1 MRRAR
6 GSHVLVA
13 QLPVNN
19 RPETGRARRRS
30 FPTAAGWFFAR
41 IRHASSLGS
50 FRQNAR
56 SLALMLRSI
65 AARQEC
71 IFFHCRTA
79 LRCVSKHE
87 GKGIAR
93 LILRDGASR
102 LLRMRLPKH
111 RRERRAGWSGPC
123 FFLLFCRLGT
133 VPGCGGPGSAM
144 YHSLSLASHP
154 GHATASDAL
163 VPYSPFQT
171 ALLVPAARFFAP
183 GLCPLLRSPEM
194 RGGRSAEKRSGAALA
209 HPLGVH
215 VTRHAR
221 RLARRL
227 ASHNAG
233 RSPLGAPPWR
243 FWAPGPRFSHRHWRR
258 IGHSELLAARS

>member
-1 MRRAR
+1 
-6 GSHVLVA
+6 
-13 QLPVNN
+13 
-19 RPETGRARRRS
+19 
-30 FPTAAGWFFAR
+30 
-41 IRHASSLGS
+41 LGS

-56 SLALMLRSI
+56 ALALMLRSI

-171 ALLVPAARFFAP
+171 ALLVPAARFFCARALPFASLTRDEGWAERRETFGCCASAP
-183 GLCPLLRSPEM
+183 V
-194 RGGRSAEKRSGAALA
+194 GR
-209 HPLGVH
+209 
-215 VTRHAR
+215 AR
-221 RLARRL
+221 
-227 ASHNAG
+227 N
-233 RSPLGAPPWR
+233 
-243 FWAPGPRFSHRHWRR
+243 
-258 IGHSELLAARS
+258 AARQAPSEAPCVP

>member
-1 MRRAR
+1 VRGTLMRRAR

-19 RPETGRARRRS
+19 RPETGHPRRRS

-56 SLALMLRSI
+56 ALALMLRSI
-65 AARQEC
+65 AARQE
-71 IFFHCRTA
+71 FFHCRTA

-144 YHSLSLASHP
+144 HHSLSLALHRIRDTQQPRTRSYPIHHFKQPFSFPRRVFLRP
-154 GHATASDAL
+154 GFAL
-163 VPYSPFQT
+163 CF
-171 ALLVPAARFFAP
+171 
-183 GLCPLLRSPEM
+183 
-194 RGGRSAEKRSGAALA
+194 A
-209 HPLGVH
+209 HP
-215 VTRHAR
+215 R
-221 RLARRL
+221 
-227 ASHNAG
+227 
-233 RSPLGAPPWR
+233 
-243 FWAPGPRFSHRHWRR
+243 
-258 IGHSELLAARS
+258 

>member
-1 MRRAR
+1 VCGADVPRAG

-19 RPETGRARRRS
+19 RLETGRARRRS
-30 FPTAAGWFFAR
+30 FSTAAGWFFAR

-56 SLALMLRSI
+56 ALALMLRSI

-144 YHSLSLASHP
+144 HHSLSLARI
-154 GHATASDAL
+154 ASGTRNSL
-163 VPYSPFQT
+163 GR
-171 ALLVPAARFFAP
+171 ART
-183 GLCPLLRSPEM
+183 L
-194 RGGRSAEKRSGAALA
+194 
-209 HPLGVH
+209 
-215 VTRHAR
+215 
-221 RLARRL
+221 LAR
-227 ASHNAG
+227 
-233 RSPLGAPPWR
+233 LGIFVLR
-243 FWAPGPRFSHRHWRR
+243 TQHVVK
-258 IGHSELLAARS
+258 I